1 MKIAAIGI
9 RVKKWIAYLGFSL
22 NVSND
27 LTKYDKI
34 VPCGIKDKGIT
45 SLRNMGINNYD
56 DIKII
61 TRDYVQISF
70 DSSCW
75 NDELRNNVDSGIEDL
90 RKIVQLLKKIK
101 GVVRIFIVPPVFA
114 FEDEGALIKG
124 RLSMSQNAAVTTE
137 PLAQYIAD
145 AMSDFQVEVI
155 SLEKVIR
162 KHKLIE
168 NENLFFQNGSH
179 WNREM
184 NRYLGNYLTETI
196 YK

>member
-1 MKIAAIGI
+1 M
-9 RVKKWIAYLGFSL
+9 
-22 NVSND
+22 
-27 LTKYDKI
+27 
-34 VPCGIKDKGIT
+34 
-45 SLRNMGINNYD
+45 
-56 DIKII
+56 
-61 TRDYVQISF
+61 
-70 DSSCW
+70 
-75 NDELRNNVDSGIEDL
+75 RNNVDSGIEDL

-101 GVVRIFIVPPVFA
+101 GVVRIFIVPPVLA

-145 AMSDFQVEVI
+145 AMSGFQVEVI

-162 KHKLIE
+162 KHKLTE
-168 NENLFFQNGSH
+168 NENLFFQNDSH